1 MAARKASKTSF
12 VNGYANMPHRGGWRD
27 GLVGLDAQSDHLS
40 ADRLADVLGT
50 PRSTSPKSAPMRLSC
65 GGSQQTSVPQP
76 SRPPCVLGKKLD
88 RSVPVVP
95 TPAISAPTVSKPGRH
110 RRPTSPKLI
119 VWGFAFTSRR
129 LAL

>member
-1 MAARKASKTSF
+1 MDADLHEVRARC
-12 VNGYANMPHRGGWRD
+12 
-27 GLVGLDAQSDHLS
+27 
-40 ADRLADVLGT
+40 GT

-129 LAL
+129 LALMEVLTLLVVVSTVLFAVS